1 MINCGNIQRVSI
13 DSTVIIVFEFIEDN
27 ISLKPLLFFDI
38 IFAILVIAKNKVY
51 CITSA
56 MVVYTQLVS
65 KIFESILKILIHVN
79 ADINSVITN
88 IIIFNITTEIE
99 LINFCLN
106 KNIVKIRTNG
116 SITKKLKNV
125 KIFLVKQP
133 ISNNIIS
140 NEKNN
145 IICFLLKFISSFEII
160 LETETIK

>member
-1 MINCGNIQRVSI
+1 
-13 DSTVIIVFEFIEDN
+13 
-27 ISLKPLLFFDI
+27 
-38 IFAILVIAKNKVY
+38 
-51 CITSA
+51 

-79 ADINSVITN
+79 ADINSVIN
-88 IIIFNITTEIE
+88 NSIIFNITIEIE

-145 IICFLLKFISSFEII
+145 IICLLLKFISSFEII